1 MSATHPTESGLVPPA
16 ISENQTCTR
25 MICFYITDYVLNT
38 AGEVYYKGNFFN
50 TNVSASQVWK
60 IENCDKTIA
69 HLALCKAGDIS

>member
-50 TNVSASQVWK
+50 TNVSASQV
-60 IENCDKTIA
+60 
-69 HLALCKAGDIS
+69 